1 MYATQQDIINKYDDM
16 TLRQLSSKT
25 NDGDINVVVV
35 DDALINASAIIDG
48 YISSQYDLPLS
59 SVPSL
64 LKSYCV
70 DIAVYEMATG
80 QGLMTDDIKERQ
92 KSAIKFLADVGKGT
106 FSLGLSKKQKDA
118 ATSNKIIFS
127 KGNKRLFARDA
138 S

>member
-1 MYATQQDIINKYDDM
+1 MYATQQDIINKYDEI
-16 TLRQLSSKT
+16 TLRRLSSKS

-35 DDALINASAIIDG
+35 NDALSNASAIIDG

-59 SVPSL
+59 SEVSL
-64 LKSYCV
+64 LRSYCV

-80 QGLMTDDIKERQ
+80 QSMMSDDIKERHENA
-92 KSAIKFLADVGKGT
+92 KKFLADVGKGK

-127 KGNKRLFARDA
+127 KGNPRLFGRDA
-138 S
+138 T